1 MANRSDLTTDVLV
14 VGSGPIGATYAR
26 LLATAGRKVTVIDS
40 GAQLSARPGEH
51 LANAFHY
58 QQLPNM
64 FNDQILATLEPF
76 STPRSL
82 FPLFHRRTEPRIN
95 FDNPEQKRLLNM
107 PLASAVY
114 AVGGMGTVWTACA
127 PAPESMERTPLV
139 PEADWQRIVPIAQ
152 KLLNVHTDAFEPSL
166 VNTAV
171 KQKLQA
177 KGYPVENLPMAAEK
191 RTLADP
197 FAHFVTWT
205 GADTVL
211 GPLVDFPEQYQDTF
225 QILPQHRAEALKQ
238 NGQRIEYALVRD
250 LTTYATRRIYADTVI
265 VAGGPFLTPRLL
277 WQSNIRYYA
286 LGRYLNDNVQ
296 ATAKVRLSND
306 ILQILRDMPGNPAA
320 GKSIPI
326 AWHDAEPQCGFSP
339 SEKRPWHG
347 QVHRAGRVF
356 FYTARH
362 DVRDYLSLTWYG
374 MVEPRER
381 NRITFSDRYLDRF
394 GQPQIT
400 IDFRW
405 SKQDLIQAVKMW
417 WDMVRA
423 ARALGPFAGVPIV
436 TPPGSTLHFQSTCRM
451 GDDEKQDERT
461 SVVDTYSKVW
471 GFDNLYLGGIGVIPN
486 KMASNPTLTA
496 CALAARSVS
505 KILDCSIDDL
515 SREIGQQSAMTY
527 ATTATV

>member
-1 MANRSDLTTDVLV
+1 MDQSVLTTDVLV
-14 VGSGPIGATYAR
+14 VGSGPVGATYAR
-26 LLATAGRKVTVIDS
+26 LLALAGRKVTLIDS
-40 GAQLSARPGEH
+40 GAQLSTRPGQH

-82 FPLFHRRTEPRIN
+82 FPLFGRRSEPRIN

-114 AVGGMGTVWTACA
+114 AVGGMGTVWTACTPA
-127 PAPESMERTPLV
+127 PAPLERTPLL
-139 PEADWQRIVPIAQ
+139 PEAEWQYIIPIAQ

-166 VNTAV
+166 VNAAI

-191 RTLADP
+191 RQVEDP

-211 GPLVDFPEQYQDTF
+211 GPLVDYPERYLDTF
-225 QILPQHRAEALKQ
+225 QILPQHRAETLQQ
-238 NGQRIEYALVRD
+238 NGQRIEYAIVRD
-250 LTTYATRRIYADTVI
+250 LTTYTTRRIYADTFVI
-265 VAGGPFLTPRLL
+265 AGGPFLTPRLL

-286 LGRYLNDNVQ
+286 LGRYLNDNTQ
-296 ATAKVRLSND
+296 ATCKVRLGND
-306 ILQILRDMPGNPAA
+306 ILQILRQNPHNPAA
-320 GKSIPI
+320 GRSIPI
-326 AWHDAEPQCGFSP
+326 AWQDAEPMCGFSP
-339 SEKRPWHG
+339 SPERPWHG
-347 QVHRAGRVF
+347 QVHRAGRQF
-356 FYTARH
+356 FYTAKH

-381 NRITFSDRYLDRF
+381 NRITFSEKYLDRF

-400 IDFRW
+400 IDFLW
-405 SKQDLIQAVKMW
+405 SKKDLLQAVKVW
-417 WDMVRA
+417 WDMVKV
-423 ARALGPFAGVPIV
+423 ARALGTLAGVPIV
-436 TPPGSTLHFQSTCRM
+436 TPPGSTLHFQSTYRM
-451 GDDEKQDERT
+451 GDDQDDKT

-486 KMASNPTLTA
+486 QMASNPTLTA
-496 CALAARSVS
+496 CALAVRSVGN
-505 KILDCSIDDL
+505 ILADPYFY
-515 SREIGQQSAMTY
+515 SRLDRDEIKEAV
-527 ATTATV
+527 A